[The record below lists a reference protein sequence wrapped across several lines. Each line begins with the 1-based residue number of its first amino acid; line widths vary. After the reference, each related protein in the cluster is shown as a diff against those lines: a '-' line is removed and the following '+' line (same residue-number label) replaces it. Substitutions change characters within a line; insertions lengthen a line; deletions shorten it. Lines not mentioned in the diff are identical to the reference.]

1 MSANSLFDS
10 QFTVTQIDPDGKKFD
25 RGTLLLTVSRVI
37 AHSSTLDMTLSLDIA
52 TDIYPVHVGQQLTFQ
67 LTSSL
72 HRQKTSDDTAD
83 RESWRLEQPGAQG
96 IAEEYDYVMY
106 GKVRGHTNLQ
116 IFKYD
121 ERSSEQVT
129 VYASFGGLLMALTGS
144 FRHLSKLTVGA
155 NLYLLVR

>member
-10 QFTVTQIDPDGKKFD
+10 QFTITQIDPDGKKFD
-25 RGTLLLTVSRVI
+25 RGTSLLTVSRVI

-106 GKVRGHTNLQ
+106 GKVRGHTNR
-116 IFKYD
+116 
-121 ERSSEQVT
+121 RSSST
-129 VYASFGGLLMALTGS
+129 TSALRSRSLCT
-144 FRHLSKLTVGA
+144 RHLVDCSWRS
-155 NLYLLVR
+155 LVLSAT